1 MQLSIKLI
9 FIILL
14 SGLLFQCT
22 ENPFFKDK
30 IVFNE
35 RKTISGNLGLELSVD
50 QSGILVYLESFE
62 IFTET
67 DINGNFTIKIPPA
80 HQQPGDGLT
89 GLYNIYYYVANYKIE
104 SSTVLISNGEFV
116 FDIIDLNPQGEINR
130 KIVLKKLLDVS
141 TNVKP
146 KTINHNYDG
155 NVEVG
160 LTLNNRVDSV
170 IVSTFRIKRDDLGS
184 VYFKSP
190 DNVYLFQSIN
200 SKLSNLVIK
209 EQTELV
215 MQIKWDLEKD
225 SIAVGN
231 YDVIPFLQVY
241 QEGIPDKMLKYIG
254 ENSQIF
260 HLDFLNMPYRRS
272 SNQLIISSPN

>member
-14 SGLLFQCT
+14 SGLLLQCT

-35 RKTISGNLGLELSVD
+35 RQTISGNLGLELSAD

-67 DINGNFTIKIPPA
+67 DIDGNFTIKIPPA

-89 GLYNIYYYVANYKIE
+89 GLFNIYYYVANYKIE

-130 KIVLKKLLDVS
+130 KIILNKLLDVS

-146 KTINHNYDG
+146 ITINHDYNG
-155 NVEVG
+155 NLEVG
-160 LTLNNRVDSV
+160 LTLSNRVDSV
-170 IVSTFRIKRDDLGS
+170 IVSTFRVKKHGFGS
-184 VYFKSP
+184 VYFKSS
-190 DNVYLFQSIN
+190 DNVYLLESMN
-200 SKLSNLVIK
+200 SKLSSLVIK
-209 EQTELV
+209 EQTELS
-215 MQIKWDLEKD
+215 MRINWDLEKD
-225 SIAVGN
+225 SISVGN

-254 ENSQIF
+254 ENSQLF

-272 SNQLIISSPN
+272 SNSLFISSSN